1 MIFGTSRRNRLDN
14 GRSGDV
20 TFRIINK
27 SFVFLFV
34 LYIFSFPGH
43 SDRPNRHDKMVDYE
57 AVVIGSG
64 PGGLSTVAA
73 LLDTDIN
80 RILWVDRDFT
90 GGRLDT
96 MYREISS

>member
-1 MIFGTSRRNRLDN
+1 MRLDN

-20 TFRIINK
+20 TTFRIVNK
-27 SFVFLFV
+27 SFVFILLS
-34 LYIFSFPGH
+34 LYILSFPRH
-43 SDRPNRHDKMVDYE
+43 SDQTNRQDKMVDYE

-90 GGRLDT
+90 GGRLNT

>member
-1 MIFGTSRRNRLDN
+1 
-14 GRSGDV
+14 
-20 TFRIINK
+20 
-27 SFVFLFV
+27 
-34 LYIFSFPGH
+34 
-43 SDRPNRHDKMVDYE
+43 MVEYE

-73 LLDTDIN
+73 LLYTDIN

-90 GGRLDT
+90 GGRLNT

>member
-1 MIFGTSRRNRLDN
+1 MTVIMMSPHGTTFDFISLDVWVHIHSVFPLSLSPVYLTEPKIHA
-14 GRSGDV
+14 RS
-20 TFRIINK
+20 I
-27 SFVFLFV
+27 
-34 LYIFSFPGH
+34 
-43 SDRPNRHDKMVDYE
+43 KMVDYE

-90 GGRLDT
+90 GGRLNT